1 MSHRRADRHPGAG
14 VPDAR
19 PVVRRGD
26 VVQMRP
32 FLGYRCRA
40 ETAGPR
46 WLDFDWKAVL

>member
-1 MSHRRADRHPGAG
+1 MVTPEAIFEQLAETHALLKT
-14 VPDAR
+14 
-19 PVVRRGD
+19 D